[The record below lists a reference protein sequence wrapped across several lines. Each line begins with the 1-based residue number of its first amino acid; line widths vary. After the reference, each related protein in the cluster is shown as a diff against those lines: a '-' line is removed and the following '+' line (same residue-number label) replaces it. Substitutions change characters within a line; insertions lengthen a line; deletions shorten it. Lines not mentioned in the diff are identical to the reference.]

1 MMHIIAS
8 VIHELGG
15 LSGAAAFV
23 AALAAWRSARQAAA
37 PSDLAP
43 LSKRLDLI
51 DSSLSEMRRHLDRQ
65 ADHLREVDHAQERD
79 LHHHEKRLDN
89 HDSRLHRIEA
99 RKMS

>member
-15 LSGAAAFV
+15 LSGAAFV

-65 ADHLREVDHAQERD
+65 VDHLREVDHTQERD

-89 HDSRLHRIEA
+89 HSRWLLRIDTHN
-99 RKMS
+99 R

>member
-1 MMHIIAS
+1 MMHIVAS

-43 LSKRLDLI
+43 LSRRLDLI
-51 DSSLSEMRRHLDRQ
+51 DTGLAEIRRHLDRQ
-65 ADHLREVDHAQERD
+65 VDYLHDVDHSQECE
-79 LHHHEKRLDN
+79 LKHHERRLDN
-89 HDSRLHRIEA
+89 HSERLHTIEA
-99 RKMS
+99 HDR